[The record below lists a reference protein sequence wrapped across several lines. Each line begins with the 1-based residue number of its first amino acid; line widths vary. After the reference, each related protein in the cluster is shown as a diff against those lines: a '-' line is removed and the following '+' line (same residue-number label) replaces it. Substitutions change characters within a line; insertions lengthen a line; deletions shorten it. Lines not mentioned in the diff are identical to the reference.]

1 MNFKEVI
8 MTTQRKILHDY
19 QAAAKDLDEFEGE
32 MHLIPTWLFLLMI
45 LGFTLFLLISFSLL

>member
-1 MNFKEVI
+1 